1 MLREQCIQHVM
12 CCCVLA
18 SQNPHECPRCIS
30 LSCPAGAV
38 GHFSGFTTVSSR
50 LLFES
55 TSRSTSST
63 LTTMA
68 GHSVLL
74 LHTEGLLP
82 ALARF
87 GACLLPFSEILQSA
101 RLRWSGG
108 IPGSEATVS

>member
-38 GHFSGFTTVSSR
+38 DHFSGSFTAPVEQ
-50 LLFES
+50 LFEF
-55 TSRSTSST
+55 SSQISDFK
-63 LTTMA
+63 LN
-68 GHSVLL
+68 HFRESL
-74 LHTEGLLP
+74 GLLP
-82 ALARF
+82 AFARVVLVW
-87 GACLLPFSEILQSA
+87 CLLPFSEILQSA